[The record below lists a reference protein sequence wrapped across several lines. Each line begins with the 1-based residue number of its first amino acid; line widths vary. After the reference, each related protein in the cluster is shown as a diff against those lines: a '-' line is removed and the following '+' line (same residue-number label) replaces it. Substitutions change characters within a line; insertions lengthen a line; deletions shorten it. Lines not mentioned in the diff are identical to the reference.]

1 MAVLIF
7 LGCLLGGIAIG
18 LPIAWALLLCG
29 AALMFWLDM
38 FDVQIMAQTLV
49 NGADSFSLLAI
60 PFFVLAGEIMNAGG
74 LSKRIVDLPMKLVGH
89 KPGGLGYVGVL
100 AAMIMASLS
109 GSAVADTAAVA
120 ALLVPMMRSAN
131 YPVNRAA
138 GLIASGGII
147 APIIPPSI
155 PFIIF
160 GVSSGLSISKLFM
173 AGIAPGMM
181 MGATLMLTWWWQASR
196 LNLPRQQKATMQE
209 IWHSF
214 VSGIWALFLPVI
226 IIGGFRSGLFT
237 PTEAGA
243 VAAFYALFVATV
255 IYREMTFATLWH
267 VLIGAAKTT
276 SVVMFLVASAQVSAW
291 LITIA
296 ELPMMVSDLLQPL
309 VDSPRLLFIVIM
321 VAILIVGMVMD
332 LTPTVLILTPV
343 LMPLVK
349 EAGIDPIYFGVM
361 FIINCSIGL
370 ITPPIGNVL
379 NVISGVAKLKFN
391 DLLQERTKGEL
402 KLKLFPDST
411 LGNAQAMISG
421 VRGGTID
428 MEMSGSNNFAG
439 LSPVMNLLDVPFLF
453 RDTAHAHKTLDGKVG
468 DDLKASLEGKGLKV
482 LAYWENGW
490 RDVTNSRAPVKTPA
504 DLKGLKIR
512 TNNSPMNIAAFKVF
526 GANPIPMPFA
536 EVYTGLETRT
546 IDAQEHPINV
556 VWSAKFFEVQKFLSL
571 THHAYSPLLVV
582 INKAKFDGLSPEF
595 QQALVSSAQ
604 EAGNYQRKL
613 VAEDQQKIIDGM
625 KEAGVEVITDLDR
638 KAFSDALGTQVRDMF
653 VKDVPQGADLL
664 KAVDEVQ

>member
-309 VDSPRLLFIVIM
+309 VDSPRL
-321 VAILIVGMVMD
+321 
-332 LTPTVLILTPV
+332 
-343 LMPLVK
+343 
-349 EAGIDPIYFGVM
+349 
-361 FIINCSIGL
+361 
-370 ITPPIGNVL
+370 
-379 NVISGVAKLKFN
+379 
-391 DLLQERTKGEL
+391 
-402 KLKLFPDST
+402 
-411 LGNAQAMISG
+411 
-421 VRGGTID
+421 
-428 MEMSGSNNFAG
+428 
-439 LSPVMNLLDVPFLF
+439 
-453 RDTAHAHKTLDGKVG
+453 
-468 DDLKASLEGKGLKV
+468 
-482 LAYWENGW
+482 
-490 RDVTNSRAPVKTPA
+490 
-504 DLKGLKIR
+504 
-512 TNNSPMNIAAFKVF
+512 
-526 GANPIPMPFA
+526 
-536 EVYTGLETRT
+536 
-546 IDAQEHPINV
+546 
-556 VWSAKFFEVQKFLSL
+556 
-571 THHAYSPLLVV
+571 VV

-638 KAFSDALGTQVRDMF
+638 KAFSDALGNQVRDMF